1 MHYTVIAIDDEKPF
15 LDSIR
20 RGLIQA
26 GFPDCRIEND
36 PRRAAEFFL
45 DPANQVDVALIDVA
59 MPYMDGL
66 ELLKV
71 IRGNCPYTECI
82 MVTALND
89 AQLAVECLKRGAYDY
104 LVKPITPDDL
114 ALAVK
119 RALER
124 VNFAKILDMERRVGV
139 PKIDNQAAFSH
150 IIARSPRMLR
160 VLKEA
165 ELHARSCVPVL
176 ITGESG
182 TGKELVARAIHLASP
197 RAKYPFLP
205 INMAS
210 LTDSIFDAEF
220 FGHAKGAFTG
230 AQADRKGFIESV
242 GRGTLFLDEIGSIP
256 LSQQAKLLRVLQEK
270 EFIKLGVNRPKKTD
284 CRFVAA
290 TNADLES
297 LMEQGAFRKDFY
309 YRLNGAWIHLPPLR
323 ERREDIPL
331 LARAF
336 LKGANHEGGP
346 VELGEDTV
354 DALMNYNFPGNVREL
369 KAMIESAINL
379 AQGRVVMAC
388 HLPRNV
394 RKVVK
399 ASATGRDFTEIRPLA
414 DVERE
419 YILKV
424 YSLTGKNKA
433 KTARQLGIGINTLR
447 RKLCSYNE
455 VK

>member
-20 RGLIQA
+20 RGLIHA

-45 DPANQVDVALIDVA
+45 DTANQVDVALIDVA

-71 IRGNCPYTECI
+71 IRDNCPYTECI

-150 IIARSPRMLR
+150 ILAKSPRMLR

-197 RAKYPFLP
+197 RSKYPFLP

-230 AQADRKGFIESV
+230 AQTDRKGFIESV

-290 TNADLES
+290 TNADLEA
-297 LMEQGAFRKDFY
+297 LMQQGAFRKDFY

-323 ERREDIPL
+323 ERRDDIPL
-331 LARAF
+331 LAKAF
-336 LKGANHEGGP
+336 LRGVSRDANLA
-346 VELGEDTV
+346 ELGEDAI
-354 DALMNYNFPGNVREL
+354 DALMGYDFPGNVREL
-369 KAMIESAINL
+369 KAMIESAVNL
-379 AQGRVVMAC
+379 AQGGPIRAC

-394 RKVVK
+394 RRVVK
-399 ASATGRDFTEIRPLA
+399 APVTKGDFTEIRPLA
-414 DVERE
+414 DIERE

-424 YSLTGKNKA
+424 YSMTGKNKA
-433 KTARQLGIGINTLR
+433 KTARQLGIGLNTLR
-447 RKLCSYNE
+447 RKLRSYE
-455 VK
+455 GAK